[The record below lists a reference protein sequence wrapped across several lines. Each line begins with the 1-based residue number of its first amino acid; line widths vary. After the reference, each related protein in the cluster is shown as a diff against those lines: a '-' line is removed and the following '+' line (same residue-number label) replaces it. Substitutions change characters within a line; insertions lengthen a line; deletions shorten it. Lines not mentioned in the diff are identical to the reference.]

1 MQGASRDSLAAARER
16 LDALLAGGASNPIA
30 AGEELF
36 AVVDLLDGQAAL
48 RAALTDPSRDA
59 TDKSVL
65 AADLLGGKLSDAVVE
80 FVADT
85 ARSRWSAPRDLGDAL
100 EQLGVQAVLV
110 SAEGAGRLDEVEDE
124 LFRFSR
130 IVDSEPALRSTLTD
144 RGIPADRKAAL
155 LGSLLDTRSSAEAAQ
170 LVTRVVTRP
179 RGRQIEDALAAVGA
193 AVARRRER
201 LVATVTTA
209 VPLTQEQSDRLAAAL
224 ARQFGH
230 VVHLNIVVDPAVIG
244 GMRVALGD
252 EIIDG
257 TISTRLHE
265 AARSLAR

>member
-1 MQGASRDSLAAARER
+1 MQGASRESLATARER
-16 LDALLAGGASNPIA
+16 LDALLAGGESNPIA
-30 AGEELF
+30 AGDELF
-36 AVVDLLDGQAAL
+36 AVVDLLDGQAAV
-48 RAALTDPSRDA
+48 RAALTDPSREGG
-59 TDKSVL
+59 DKSAL
-65 AADLLGGKLSDAVVE
+65 ATDLLGGKLSDQVVG

-85 ARSRWSAPRDLGDAL
+85 ARSRWSAPRDLGDAV
-100 EQLGVQAVLV
+100 EQLGVQSILV
-110 SAEGAGRLDEVEDE
+110 SAEGAGRLDDVEDE

-130 IVDSEPALRSTLTD
+130 IVGSEPSLRSTLAD

-155 LGSLLDTRSSAEAAQ
+155 LNSLLDTRASTEAAR
-170 LVTRVVTRP
+170 LVNRAVTHP
-179 RGRQIEDALAAVGA
+179 RGRQIEDALAAMGA

-209 VPLTQEQSDRLAAAL
+209 VPLAAEQRDRLAAAL

-230 VVHLNIVVDPAVIG
+230 VVHLNIVVDPAVMG